1 MVRSTEA
8 EFRHRRKLREKYFED
23 PHYRKWS
30 DIAPGDLNGQ
40 FYASMRDDCLFDYY
54 ITNQRTIQSNT
65 TKLKIHL
72 HNGHE
77 LPINWSNFY
86 AYFDEVLND
95 PDSKFVSELISFNIP
110 NIDDTCHTTVKRLL
124 DKYRDHLTTS
134 YDMI

>member
-23 PHYRKWS
+23 PRYRKWS
-30 DIAPGDLNGQ
+30 DIIPGGLNGQ

-54 ITNQRTIQSNT
+54 ITNQRVTQSNT
-65 TKLKIHL
+65 T
-72 HNGHE
+72 
-77 LPINWSNFY
+77 
-86 AYFDEVLND
+86 
-95 PDSKFVSELISFNIP
+95 KFVSELIGFSIP

-124 DKYRDHLTTS
+124 NKYRDHLTTS